1 MISRTKRAGPEPT
14 SELGRSARL
23 QAKHLF
29 PLVPLL
35 ALSVFAAQAIRDNS
49 FLWHIRSGA
58 VQLDGIRVLTE
69 DVFTG
74 STAGQAWRT
83 QSWLVEIGYAQL
95 ERWWPGLG
103 WVAWMVFAF
112 AAATFALVGLTIY
125 GKTRSIFVIVPW
137 LFVFAWLLGP
147 FTVPRP
153 VLFSFLLL
161 AALVLVLAL
170 GESSWFLVVPL
181 LWIWAAVHGYWVLGI
196 GLVFLEAIRLGARK
210 LAAIGV
216 VAAVAASLT
225 AHGLGVWAV
234 LSDFAGS
241 GAALG
246 VISEWQPPD
255 FGSIYHAPFLLL
267 ILGVLV
273 AAARGRIGL
282 RDLIVLAPFL
292 LYGLTARRAIPV
304 AVIVTISAA
313 ALAWTPRVGT
323 VRPGKQPSALLSWV
337 AAGVVAIL
345 ILTPLLRWRPEF
357 DSTVLGADAAYTALS
372 TDHFF
377 HYTAAGGYVIYRF
390 WPELIAA
397 IDDRAELHGDRLV
410 RFAEAKNGEY
420 EALFAEEGF
429 TEALVGVDWPLAHL
443 LEGAGWVD
451 VYRDATHVVLR
462 AP

>member
-14 SELGRSARL
+14 SELGRPARL

-74 STAGQAWRT
+74 SAAGQAWRT

-103 WVAWMVFAF
+103 WVAWMVFAV

-125 GKTRSIFVIVPW
+125 GKTRSVFVIVPW

-170 GESSWFLVVPL
+170 GEAAWFLVVPL
-181 LWIWAAVHGYWVLGI
+181 VWIWAAVHGYWVLGI
-196 GLVFLEAIRLGARK
+196 GLVFLEAIRLGTRK

-234 LSDFAGS
+234 LSDFAGN
-241 GAALG
+241 GEALG

-255 FGSIYHAPFLLL
+255 FGSIYHGPFLLL

-304 AVIVTISAA
+304 AVIVTISGA
-313 ALAWTPRVGT
+313 ALAWTPRVET
-323 VRPGKQPSALLSWV
+323 VRPRKTPSALLSWV

-357 DSTVLGADAAYTALS
+357 NSTVLGADAAYAALS

-390 WPELIAA
+390 WPELVAA

-410 RFAEAKNGEY
+410 RFAEAKNGDY

-443 LEGAGWVD
+443 LERAGWVD